1 MQRGIH
7 KVYLRVRRRNFKNK
21 REEVLKKYGSR
32 SVLGKDF
39 SGGYFLEAQALCC
52 EAIVVDL
59 HVDVILQRRL
69 FGYDPLKRHR
79 AGWRGQPLFWHTDIP
94 RMLEASYT
102 CAALGL
108 HYWPWESVRGW
119 REIQRQFA
127 VVESLL
133 SSGVC
138 LARCVEDIERAH
150 REGGLAIC
158 AGIEGAHVLNGSL
171 SVLEEAAER
180 GCLYLTLAHFSKN
193 AAATPGMGRGQDQ
206 RSGLTEFGRALVR
219 RLNALGIL
227 VDVAHVNGPGVLEA
241 CEVSNAPVLA
251 THTCVR
257 ALFDTPRGLND
268 DAIRSIAQTGGV
280 MGVIFAP
287 YFLSGRLWASVDI
300 LIDHI
305 FYIAELVGWEH
316 VALGTDFD
324 GWIASIPHEMR
335 DCRDLVVLVE
345 RMLARGADVGSIRG
359 MLGENVMRVLRQVR
373 GEGRHRGDQDS
384 LEDSP

>member
-1 MQRGIH
+1 MLEKQ
-7 KVYLRVRRRNFKNK
+7 VR
-21 REEVLKKYGSR
+21 R
-32 SVLGKDF
+32 SVLGRGIAKGAYV
-39 SGGYFLEAQALCC
+39 SEAQSLSS
-52 EAIVVDL
+52 ESIVVDL
-59 HVDVILQRRL
+59 HVDIILQKRL
-69 FGYDPLKRHR
+69 FGYDPLRRHG

-94 RMLEASYT
+94 RMLDAAYT

-108 HYWPWESVRGW
+108 HYWPWESARGW
-119 REIQRQFA
+119 REIQRQLA
-127 VVESLL
+127 EMEWLL
-133 SSGVC
+133 SSQVC
-138 LARCVEDIERAH
+138 LARCAGDIERAH
-150 REGGLAIC
+150 HEGRLAIC

-171 SVLEEAAER
+171 SVLEEAAEK
-180 GCLYLTLAHFSKN
+180 GCLYLTLTHFSKN
-193 AAATPGMGRGQDQ
+193 SAATPGLGRGRDQ

-241 CEVSNAPVLA
+241 CEVSDAPVLA

-257 ALFDTPRGLND
+257 ALFDTPRGLHD

-287 YFLSGRLWASVDI
+287 YFLSGRLWASVDV

-359 MLGENVMRVLRQVR
+359 MLGENVLRVLRQVR
-373 GEGRHRGDQDS
+373 GESDGKVQDS
-384 LEDSP
+384 SEDSP